1 MGHGPRLA
9 QPRAS
14 RVSLAVRAAPLAP
27 ERWQQIQQVLADAIE
42 CSPHRRKA
50 LIEGLCV
57 GDPVLRRE
65 VESLLE
71 AHEAEGIVDRL
82 APLLMPPSTWEREA
96 RAEWSGRSVGHY
108 RVQEPIGCGGMS
120 VVYKARDERLGREV
134 ALKFLSP
141 SLGASPRHRKA
152 LLDEA
157 RAAAAIN
164 HPNVCRIHETGE
176 SDDGHVFIVMELYE
190 GDTLEGRVER
200 GRLTFREAL
209 PIALQIARGLG
220 RAHESG
226 IVHRDVK
233 PSNILILPGG
243 TVKILDFGIAHIED
257 GSHDDTQ
264 PLAGTIA
271 YMSPEQAMG
280 LGADRRSDIWSL
292 GVVLHEMLT
301 GTRPFD
307 GQDSLSVRQAILEQE
322 PRLTSSLYDDIPAG
336 IEPVLRKALA
346 KTPRARYASMPH
358 FAAALCGLARS
369 DAHSPRRFEELCA

>member
-1 MGHGPRLA
+1 
-9 QPRAS
+9 
-14 RVSLAVRAAPLAP
+14 VSLALRSTTLAP

-50 LIEGLCV
+50 LIDGHCV

-82 APLLMPPSTWEREA
+82 APLLMLPSACEHEP

-108 RVQEPIGCGGMS
+108 RVQEPIGSGGMS

-141 SLGASPRHRKA
+141 CLGASPRYRKA
-152 LLDEA
+152 LVDEA
-157 RAAAAIN
+157 RAASAIN
-164 HPNVCRIHETGE
+164 HPNVCTIHEIDA
-176 SDDGHVFIVMELYE
+176 SDDGHLFIVMELYE
-190 GDTLEGRVER
+190 GDTLEER
-200 GRLTFREAL
+200 MEFGRLKFREAL

-233 PSNILILPGG
+233 PSNIVILPGG

-257 GSHDDTQ
+257 GSPHDTQ
-264 PLAGTIA
+264 ALAGTIA

-280 LGADRRSDIWSL
+280 LGTDRRSDIWSL

-307 GQDSLSVRQAILEQE
+307 GQDSFSVREAILEQE
-322 PRLTSSLYDDIPAG
+322 PRLRSSLYDDIPAG
-336 IEPVLRKALA
+336 FEPILRKALA
-346 KTPRARYASMPH
+346 KAPRARYASMSH
-358 FAAALCGLARS
+358 LAAELCALARS
-369 DAHSPRRFEELCA
+369 HAHSPFRFEELCA